1 MGEDLG
7 ARQREL
13 LVGHRSLTRERI
25 RRFIFGV
32 VLFLVLLFA
41 LTLLLQAVQD
51 TPDEEIPTVTE
62 EG

>member
-1 MGEDLG
+1 
-7 ARQREL
+7 
-13 LVGHRSLTRERI
+13 VGHRSLTRERI